1 MRKHLVILAAF
12 MTAIMITACGNG
24 DGIVINGTTAADSES
39 SAAVTEEGES
49 ETSQMAES
57 TNGAKIE
64 IITGE
69 TEQGAG
75 TESAAESLEGKT
87 ENQTTQAPTEV
98 LTTSAPKAT
107 AAPTTAAPK
116 ATTAASTTAAQYEV
130 KDVKKTMYATSS
142 VRVRSSYST
151 NSEVLG
157 ALGDGEKIEVTGE
170 SSNGWMRVNYNGHT
184 AYVSKSYLT
193 DTKPT
198 ASTTAAANQTTKP
211 SSTVNSGT
219 TPGKTP
225 GPSAGTSSSGS
236 ATGPGGTSSS
246 NGNVTG
252 PGAGTSSG
260 GSTGPGGSSSSGTS
274 TGPGNSS
281 ASSGSTQSGGSG
293 TVTGTVIGLD
303 PTGVTVQTGDGTSY
317 QFVWGSDVP
326 ALSTGEKVQISY
338 GVDSSGQRQIK
349 QVVK

>member
-1 MRKHLVILAAF
+1 MRKYLVILAAF

-107 AAPTTAAPK
+107 TAP
-116 ATTAASTTAAQYEV
+116 TTAASTTAAQYEV

-198 ASTTAAANQTTKP
+198 ASTTAASNQTTKP
-211 SSTVNSGT
+211 SSAVNSGT

-246 NGNVTG
+246 NGNAAG
-252 PGAGTSSG
+252 PGAGTGSG
-260 GSTGPGGSSSSGTS
+260 GSTGPGGSSSSGNS
-274 TGPGNSS
+274 SGPGGGST
-281 ASSGSTQSGGSG
+281 SSGNTQSGSSG

-349 QVVK
+349 QIVK